1 MAGEPR
7 ADFATRFQPGN
18 PGRPKGARSKLKEDF
33 FKALADTFREHGRA
47 AMEQMIE
54 NEPAAYIKVIAS
66 LMPKQMSDEDDNVV
80 TPPILVIK
88 AWEPGDEGGE
98 G

>member
-1 MAGEPR
+1 MSDVPR
-7 ADFATRFQPGN
+7 RGSGRPFQPGN
-18 PGRPKGARSKLKEDF
+18 PGRPPGSRNKLKEDF

-66 LMPKQMSDEDDNVV
+66 LMPKQLSDEDDNVV
-80 TPPILVIK
+80 TPPVLVIK

-98 G
+98 